1 MQSFL
6 DPEAP
11 LVQIGDLNH
20 VIYLAGI
27 FVILFM
33 LFKFRYQIKENP
45 KRAMLGILI
54 FAIVQRIIS
63 GSYYILADEFT
74 VTDSL
79 PLHICRVVCYL
90 IIIQYFAEQKW
101 LDQIIFYFGLFA
113 YASFIYPGRYFTGTS
128 YAGSVIF
135 HAAQLNNRLSAYQVF
150 YEGICAFIKRCT
162 SVGGFICSLFNQH
175 AAVE

>member
-74 VTDSL
+74 VTD
-79 PLHICRVVCYL
+79 
-90 IIIQYFAEQKW
+90 
-101 LDQIIFYFGLFA
+101 
-113 YASFIYPGRYFTGTS
+113 
-128 YAGSVIF
+128 
-135 HAAQLNNRLSAYQVF
+135 
-150 YEGICAFIKRCT
+150 
-162 SVGGFICSLFNQH
+162 
-175 AAVE
+175 